1 MDEDTKLVLGAWR
14 VLLVENHRLAGD
26 CYRLERRVADLEEI
40 LKKEYGYV
48 GKRIDVGWD
57 YVSWRRVGLG
67 RRGDDDS
74 GD

>member
-14 VLLVENHRLAGD
+14 ALLVENHRLAGD
-26 CYRLERRVADLEEI
+26 CYRLQRRVADLENI
-40 LKKEYGYV
+40 LEKEYGYV

-57 YVSWRRVGLG
+57 YVPWRRVGLG